1 MITADAVHGGRGGGG
16 GGGGGVGG
24 QGWGGGVG
32 GVIERIVLWP
42 LITVKT

>member
-1 MITADAVHGGRGGGG
+1 MQCMADEGGGLRTRVGGGG
-16 GGGGGVGG
+16 G
-24 QGWGGGVG
+24 WGG

>member
-1 MITADAVHGGRGGGG
+1 MQCMADEGGGEGWRTRVGGGG
-16 GGGGGVGG
+16 GG
-24 QGWGGGVG
+24 G

>member
-1 MITADAVHGGRGGGG
+1 MQCMADERGGGG
-16 GGGGGVGG
+16 VADKGGGG
-24 QGWGGGVG
+24 G

>member
-1 MITADAVHGGRGGGG
+1 MQCMADEGGGG
-16 GGGGGVGG
+16 GGG
-24 QGWGGGVG
+24 QGLGGGG

>member
-1 MITADAVHGGRGGGG
+1 MQCMADKGGRGGGVADKG
-16 GGGGGVGG
+16 G
-24 QGWGGGVG
+24 GGGVG

>member
-1 MITADAVHGGRGGGG
+1 MQCMADERGGGG
-16 GGGGGVGG
+16 SGGQGCGGGGG
-24 QGWGGGVG
+24 G

>member
-1 MITADAVHGGRGGGG
+1 MQCMADERGGGG
-16 GGGGGVGG
+16 GG
-24 QGWGGGVG
+24 QGCVCVWGGGGGG